1 MPKRKCPI
9 SYLTKILGQ
18 KWTLELIY
26 YLRQRRRFG
35 ELQELV
41 GGINPTTLSQRL
53 KFLQQAGIIN
63 RIEVSTMPPHVEY
76 DLTHKGRDLT
86 PILNAMHT
94 WVKQWH
100 PDQLVDSHCDE
111 SYE

>member
-1 MPKRKCPI
+1 M
-9 SYLTKILGQ
+9 LGQ

-26 YLRQRRRFG
+26 YLGQRRRFG

-41 GGINPTTLSQRL
+41 GGVNPTTLSNRL

-63 RIEVSTMPPHVEY
+63 RIEISTMPPHVEY
-76 DLTHKGRDLT
+76 DLTDKGRDLT

-94 WVKQWH
+94 WIKKWH
-100 PDQLVDSHCDE
+100 PD
-111 SYE
+111 